1 MKTIML
7 CLNQLGIGG
16 IETAVLSQTS
26 QLIKKG
32 YKVVVVAKNGIYK
45 EQFEKVG
52 ATCIDFEFIIQ
63 NEVDTTKIQHICDI
77 IKKYNIEQ
85 VNIHQIDCISVVFPA
100 CVFCKVPY
108 VAYIHSE
115 IKGTYDW
122 FEKNYLSYNI
132 MFNLYFE
139 LAQKII
145 TITEAVKEENKTK
158 YNIQDNKYLVM
169 KNSIDFDN
177 FNGKKNPEKI
187 EKILLISRLCT
198 EKLDSIK
205 NAIAMFR
212 IYNEKHPN
220 SVLTIAGDGEKR
232 KEVEEWIEDIK
243 KSVIMLGQINNVAEI
258 MAENDMVIGMGRCI
272 LEAVAMKKIALISSY
287 NGIKCILTPDII
299 EKVANTNF
307 AAIDFETIEERKI
320 VDLVEKLNQDDIDK
334 IVKENYDYAYKN
346 LNSNDSI
353 YIIKESKMKNCS
365 KEFIESIIELQNLY
379 VKTNEQLHENYR
391 KNEDTKQWLINQS
404 KIREQELESRINKL
418 KEKNNELNSKL
429 EKIYNSRFYKIYHK
443 LFK

>member
-32 YKVVVVAKNGIYK
+32 YKVVVLAKNGIYK

-139 LAQKII
+139 LA
-145 TITEAVKEENKTK
+145 
-158 YNIQDNKYLVM
+158 
-169 KNSIDFDN
+169 
-177 FNGKKNPEKI
+177 
-187 EKILLISRLCT
+187 
-198 EKLDSIK
+198 
-205 NAIAMFR
+205 
-212 IYNEKHPN
+212 
-220 SVLTIAGDGEKR
+220 
-232 KEVEEWIEDIK
+232 
-243 KSVIMLGQINNVAEI
+243 
-258 MAENDMVIGMGRCI
+258 
-272 LEAVAMKKIALISSY
+272 
-287 NGIKCILTPDII
+287 
-299 EKVANTNF
+299 
-307 AAIDFETIEERKI
+307 
-320 VDLVEKLNQDDIDK
+320 
-334 IVKENYDYAYKN
+334 
-346 LNSNDSI
+346 
-353 YIIKESKMKNCS
+353 
-365 KEFIESIIELQNLY
+365 
-379 VKTNEQLHENYR
+379 
-391 KNEDTKQWLINQS
+391 
-404 KIREQELESRINKL
+404 
-418 KEKNNELNSKL
+418 
-429 EKIYNSRFYKIYHK
+429 
-443 LFK
+443 

>member
-32 YKVVVVAKNGIYK
+32 YKVVVLAKNGIYK
-45 EQFEKVG
+45 EQF
-52 ATCIDFEFIIQ
+52 Q

-391 KNEDTKQWLINQS
+391 KNEDAKQWLINQS
-404 KIREQELESRINKL
+404 KIRQQELESRINKL
-418 KEKNNELNSKL
+418 KEENNELNSKL

>member
-32 YKVVVVAKNGIYK
+32 YKVVVLAKNGIYK

-334 IVKENYDYAYKN
+334 IVKENSY
-346 LNSNDSI
+346 DSI

-391 KNEDTKQWLINQS
+391 KNEDAKQWLINQS
-404 KIREQELESRINKL
+404 KIRQQELESRINKL
-418 KEKNNELNSKL
+418 KEENNELNSKL

>member
-1 MKTIML
+1 
-7 CLNQLGIGG
+7 
-16 IETAVLSQTS
+16 
-26 QLIKKG
+26 
-32 YKVVVVAKNGIYK
+32 
-45 EQFEKVG
+45 
-52 ATCIDFEFIIQ
+52 
-63 NEVDTTKIQHICDI
+63 
-77 IKKYNIEQ
+77 
-85 VNIHQIDCISVVFPA
+85 
-100 CVFCKVPY
+100 
-108 VAYIHSE
+108 
-115 IKGTYDW
+115 
-122 FEKNYLSYNI
+122 
-132 MFNLYFE
+132 
-139 LAQKII
+139 
-145 TITEAVKEENKTK
+145 
-158 YNIQDNKYLVM
+158 
-169 KNSIDFDN
+169 
-177 FNGKKNPEKI
+177 
-187 EKILLISRLCT
+187 
-198 EKLDSIK
+198 
-205 NAIAMFR
+205 MFR

-334 IVKENYDYAYKN
+334 IVKGNYDYAYKN

-391 KNEDTKQWLINQS
+391 KNEDAKQWLINQS

-418 KEKNNELNSKL
+418 KEENNELNSTL

>member
-1 MKTIML
+1 M
-7 CLNQLGIGG
+7 
-16 IETAVLSQTS
+16 
-26 QLIKKG
+26 
-32 YKVVVVAKNGIYK
+32 
-45 EQFEKVG
+45 
-52 ATCIDFEFIIQ
+52 
-63 NEVDTTKIQHICDI
+63 
-77 IKKYNIEQ
+77 
-85 VNIHQIDCISVVFPA
+85 FPA

-391 KNEDTKQWLINQS
+391 KNEDAKQWLINQS
-404 KIREQELESRINKL
+404 KIRQQELESRINKL
-418 KEKNNELNSKL
+418 KEENNELNSKL